1 MVLVRMYKYFWCS
14 VLCCQFHLIF
24 LTVNDRVHLMCLKCD
39 CISDVF
45 VVDLVDC
52 GFCKIEKCLG
62 HMKTLRSKCVCVC
75 VFRQAE
81 SVVMG
86 WIEFV
91 HVNNNNTLSISNWLE
106 TSFF

>member
-1 MVLVRMYKYFWCS
+1 M
-14 VLCCQFHLIF
+14 
-24 LTVNDRVHLMCLKCD
+24 TDLMCLKCD
-39 CISDVF
+39 CILDVF

-52 GFCKIEKCLG
+52 GFCKIEKCYG